1 MDGTRSDDPVAD
13 LLPRYWTELGIP
25 PDQWPY
31 LAFQARRYPSIL
43 RFLAPLAPLH
53 GRKVLDLGGGVGSLA
68 VALHAAFGGDYHLAE
83 VGAPRPRALEVE
95 PKFGIS
101 AFHTVELGV
110 SAGLAALPTD
120 YDLILLVEVV
130 EHLLGNPLF
139 LFRELHGHLRP
150 GGRLLITTP
159 NQARL
164 TNRLRLLLGR
174 SIKDPRRY
182 PRNSG
187 EVNGHVIEYTRK
199 ELDILL
205 ASERFRPER
214 HEVVQQPPSP
224 LPGLRE
230 RAGVR
235 LLNLGPMR
243 RLELGDNIRAL
254 YAALDLPLGPISP
267 GERV

>member
-1 MDGTRSDDPVAD
+1 MDSTRTHDPTTA
-13 LLPRYWTELGIP
+13 LLPRYWAELGVP
-25 PDQWPY
+25 PEQLPY
-31 LAFQARRYPSIL
+31 VAFQARRYPSIV

-53 GRKVLDLGGGVGSLA
+53 GRKILDLGGGVGSLA
-68 VALHAAFGGDYHLAE
+68 VALHSAYGGDYHLAE
-83 VGAPRPRALEVE
+83 VGAPGPKTLEVGAR
-95 PKFGIS
+95 FGIS
-101 AFHTVELGV
+101 AYHTVELG
-110 SAGLAALPTD
+110 APGGLTALPTD

-139 LFRELHGHLRP
+139 LFRELHDHLRP

-164 TNRLRLLLGR
+164 TNRGRLLLGR

-182 PRNSG
+182 PRNPG
-187 EVNGHVIEYTRK
+187 EVNGHVIEYTRT
-199 ELDILL
+199 ELDVLL

-214 HEVVQQPPSP
+214 HEVVQQLPSP
-224 LPGLRE
+224 TPGLRA
-230 RAGVR
+230 RAGVG
-235 LLNLGPMR
+235 LLNLAPMR

-254 YAALDLPLGPISP
+254 YAAVDRPLGRIAY